1 MLLVDIMIVQVALPT
16 IQRQVGGG
24 FTDLQWVI
32 DAYALTL
39 AAFILTFGS
48 IADRVGRKRVFIV
61 GVAVFTLASLLCGA
75 ADGIDMLIAA
85 RALQGFGGA
94 AMFATGLALIGQE
107 FQGRERGKAIAVW
120 GATVGFAAAAGPLA
134 GGGLTDAF
142 GWRWIFLVNG
152 PIGLVTVVVAARQM
166 VNVKD
171 RCARRLDWAGLIT
184 FSGALFAAMLA
195 LMRGTELGWE
205 SKPIVG
211 LFVGSAL
218 LIAAFVSVEL
228 SQSRPML
235 DLSLFRK
242 PAFVGVSIA
251 TLAIGVGLF
260 AVFPFISL
268 YLQSDLGYSPL
279 VGGLCLLPSTVLI
292 FVVPLATR
300 SLVERLSPRVVL
312 AAGLTT
318 SAAGL
323 AAMHGLTV
331 GSSWTALVPGLL
343 LTGVGI
349 GLANPAIA
357 RIALGVVPPWRAG
370 MASGISNT
378 FRIGGLATGV
388 AVLGV
393 VFEDHLASASRTPA
407 GSPHGGFAAA
417 SPEAFVSSIN
427 LILVIGTA
435 LVVVGAFAAFV
446 LVRSRDFH
454 QSPATQRSGLAPQPC

>member
-1 MLLVDIMIVQVALPT
+1 MLLIDIMIVQVALPT
-16 IQRQVGGG
+16 IHRQVGGG

-48 IADRVGRKRVFIV
+48 IADRVGRKRVFIG
-61 GVAVFTLASLLCGA
+61 GVVVFTLASLLCGA
-75 ADGIDMLIAA
+75 ANGIDLLIAA
-85 RALQGFGGA
+85 RALQGVGGA

-107 FQGRERGKAIAVW
+107 FQGRERGRAIAVW
-120 GATVGFAAAAGPLA
+120 GATVGFAVAAGPLA
-134 GGGLTDAF
+134 GGVLTDAV

-152 PIGLVTVVVAARQM
+152 PIGLATVLVAAPQM

-184 FSGALFAAMLA
+184 FSGALFAAMFA
-195 LMRGTELGWE
+195 LMRGTELGWG
-205 SKPIVG
+205 SRPIG
-211 LFVGSAL
+211 ALFAGAL
-218 LIAAFVSVEL
+218 LLITTFVVVEL
-228 SQSRPML
+228 RHPQPML
-235 DLSLFRK
+235 DLALFRK
-242 PAFVGVSIA
+242 PAFVGVSVA

-260 AVFPFISL
+260 AVFPYLTL
-268 YLQSDLGYSPL
+268 YLQNDLGYSPL
-279 VGGLCLLPSTVLI
+279 TGGLCLLPSTVLI

-300 SLVERLSPRVVL
+300 SLVERLSPGVVL
-312 AAGLTT
+312 AAGLTV

-323 AAMHGLTV
+323 GAMHGLTV
-331 GSSWTALVPGLL
+331 GSTWTALVPGLL
-343 LTGVGI
+343 LTGLGI

-388 AVLGV
+388 AVLGI
-393 VFEDHLASASRTPA
+393 VFQDHLARASGT
-407 GSPHGGFAAA
+407 HGGTHGA
-417 SPEAFVSSIN
+417 SHEAFVSGVN
-427 LILVIGTA
+427 VILVIGAA
-435 LVVVGAFAAFV
+435 LVAVGAVAALV

-454 QSPATQRSGLAPQPC
+454 ESPTAQPRDLAPQPC